1 MHIHDLIGIGFGP
14 SNIALAIALEEH
26 GQRHGKVDACFIER
40 QGGFAWHPDML
51 LDHAHMQI
59 SFLKDLVTP
68 RNPSS
73 RYSFLNYLHE
83 KSRLQDFINLKTFF
97 PSRHE
102 FNDYLAWTASHF
114 EHQCAFGE
122 SVFEVLPDMQGKDV
136 SLLRVRSRDAS
147 GQVHERLTRSLV
159 IGVGGAPN
167 IPPSFA
173 GLNDDARVFH
183 SSRYLSELGR
193 QRAPRRLA
201 VIGAGQSAAEIFLD
215 LAQRDGTEV
224 DLITRCWAFKPSDD
238 SPFVNE
244 IFNPEY
250 TDYVFNN
257 ATGQRAALLEE
268 YMNTNYAAPDL
279 ELIQQIFEVFYRQKV
294 TGSQRHRFRRRHE
307 VEAVAADDAGVHLR
321 VANLDTGDSDSTRYD
336 GVVLATGYQRQ
347 VHRELL
353 APLQPWLGDCQ
364 VNRHYQV
371 QAAEGFRPAVF
382 LQGCCEPTHGLSDTL
397 LSVMAVRTAEICQA
411 LQHALPRARSR
422 AGVATQS
429 EPVAAMAQG

>member
-1 MHIHDLIGIGFGP
+1 NRAPTTTGCCATCRAAATPWSRRSIFRTSTRCSACSRANTFSTNVCGCPRRPIPAHPFRPPPGLSPPNRMNEVSIMHIHDLIGIGFGP

-122 SVFEVLPDMQGKDV
+122 SVFEVLPEMQGKDV

-159 IGVGGAPN
+159 IGV
-167 IPPSFA
+167 
-173 GLNDDARVFH
+173 
-183 SSRYLSELGR
+183 
-193 QRAPRRLA
+193 
-201 VIGAGQSAAEIFLD
+201 
-215 LAQRDGTEV
+215 
-224 DLITRCWAFKPSDD
+224 
-238 SPFVNE
+238 
-244 IFNPEY
+244 
-250 TDYVFNN
+250 
-257 ATGQRAALLEE
+257 
-268 YMNTNYAAPDL
+268 
-279 ELIQQIFEVFYRQKV
+279 
-294 TGSQRHRFRRRHE
+294 
-307 VEAVAADDAGVHLR
+307 
-321 VANLDTGDSDSTRYD
+321 
-336 GVVLATGYQRQ
+336 
-347 VHRELL
+347 
-353 APLQPWLGDCQ
+353 
-364 VNRHYQV
+364 
-371 QAAEGFRPAVF
+371 
-382 LQGCCEPTHGLSDTL
+382 
-397 LSVMAVRTAEICQA
+397 
-411 LQHALPRARSR
+411 
-422 AGVATQS
+422 
-429 EPVAAMAQG
+429 